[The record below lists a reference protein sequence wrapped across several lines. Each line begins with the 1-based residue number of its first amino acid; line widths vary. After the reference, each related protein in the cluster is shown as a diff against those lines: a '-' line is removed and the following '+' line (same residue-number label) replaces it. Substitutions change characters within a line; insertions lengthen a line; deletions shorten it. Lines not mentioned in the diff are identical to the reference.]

1 MLEKN
6 DSNRQLYNGGGL
18 AAATTYHETLTKT
31 KGGLELTEK
40 LKEDI
45 RYRKGKI
52 ISSGPDALQ
61 KDQKILFDKVAGFP
75 VEFEDNLYKVINIRD
90 VIAII

>member
-1 MLEKN
+1 MKAIGNFIVIDEIN
-6 DSNRQLYNGGGL
+6 
-18 AAATTYHETLTKT
+18 EPLTKT
-31 KGGLELTEK
+31 AGGLELTDK

-52 ISSGPDALQ
+52 ISSGPDLLK
-61 KDQKILFDKVAGFP
+61 KDQIILFDRVAGFP
-75 VEFEDNLYKVINIRD
+75 VEYENYVYKVISLRD

>member
-1 MLEKN
+1 MKAIGNFIVIDEIN
-6 DSNRQLYNGGGL
+6 
-18 AAATTYHETLTKT
+18 EPLTKT
-31 KGGLELTEK
+31 AGGLELTDK

-52 ISSGPDALQ
+52 ISSGPDLLK
-61 KDQKILFDKVAGFP
+61 KDQVILFDRVAGFP
-75 VEFEDNLYKVINIRD
+75 VEYESYIYKVISLRD

>member
-1 MLEKN
+1 MKAVGNYIVIDEIVQASK
-6 DSNRQLYNGGGL
+6 
-18 AAATTYHETLTKT
+18 KT
-31 KGGLELTEK
+31 GGGLELTEK